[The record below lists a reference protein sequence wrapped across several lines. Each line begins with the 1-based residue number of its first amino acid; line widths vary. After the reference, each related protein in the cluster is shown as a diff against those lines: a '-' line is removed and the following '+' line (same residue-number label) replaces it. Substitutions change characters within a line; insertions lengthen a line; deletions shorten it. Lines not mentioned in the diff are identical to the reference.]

1 MGEISNYPLPI
12 THYQLPMLK
21 TVALFGTSADPPTQ
35 GHRTILEWLS
45 QHYDYVAVW
54 ASNNP
59 FKNHQTPL
67 DHRLAMLDLLI
78 ENLKDQYPN
87 IGLYP
92 QLGYSRSL
100 ESVTEARHLWPQER
114 FILVV
119 GSDLIAQMPKW
130 YQIKTLLENVEVLIV
145 PRSGYAIKSE
155 QVQALVELG
164 AEVAIADFDVPPVSS
179 TAYRERKETQV
190 ITPPIQDYIHRE
202 QLYHAREPFK
212 TNSQRAVS

>member
-1 MGEISNYPLPI
+1 M
-12 THYQLPMLK
+12 HK
-21 TVALFGTSADPPTQ
+21 TVALFGTSADPPTH

-59 FKNHQTPL
+59 FKDHQTPL
-67 DHRLAMLDLLI
+67 DHRLAMLELLI
-78 ENLKDQYPN
+78 ADLKNHYPN

-100 ESVTEARHLWPQER
+100 ESVKVARDLWPEER

-130 YQIKTLLENVEVLIV
+130 YQIKTLLQQVEVLIV
-145 PRSGYAIKSE
+145 ERSGYTIEPE
-155 QVQALVELG
+155 QVQALTELG
-164 AEVAIADFDVPPVSS
+164 GQVAIADFNVPPVSS

-202 QLYHAREPFK
+202 QLYHAREPFQ
-212 TNSQRAVS
+212 TNSQRAIS